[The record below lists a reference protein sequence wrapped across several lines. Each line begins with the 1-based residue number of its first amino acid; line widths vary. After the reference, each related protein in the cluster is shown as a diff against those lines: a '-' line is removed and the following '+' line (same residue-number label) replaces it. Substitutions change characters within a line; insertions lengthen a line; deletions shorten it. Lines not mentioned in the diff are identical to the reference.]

1 MERRLLIFL
10 LWLLLLLLLLSS
22 HAATAFRFTVKDF
35 PAGSAGFTF
44 GSATAAFQVP

>member
-10 LWLLLLLLLLSS
+10 LWLLLLLLLSS

-35 PAGSAGFTF
+35 PAGFTF
-44 GSATAAFQVP
+44 GSATAAFQVL

>member
-10 LWLLLLLLLLSS
+10 PWLLLLLLLSS

-35 PAGSAGFTF
+35 PAGFTF
-44 GSATAAFQVP
+44 GSATAAFQVL

>member
-35 PAGSAGFTF
+35 PAGFTF
-44 GSATAAFQVP
+44 GSATAAFQVL

>member
-10 LWLLLLLLLLSS
+10 LWLLLLLLLSS